1 MHNNPVTECD
11 VEPVDTTLLIKSYLS
26 KDESNVGPD
35 FHKLIWS
42 ICGDN
47 NVDAKNNIKID
58 PCLKLI
64 KGCPL
69 MINSN
74 VDREKNLVKGTLG
87 NFVGV
92 RWKPGCTHHVEDY
105 HGFKVMAAHV
115 SDLECI
121 FLKLEH
127 GGKIV
132 ELKPEVNSI
141 DITIPVCPVNN
152 QRRKLKGFKISQF
165 AVNLSLATTG
175 HKLQG
180 MTKDI
185 LILSEISLVPN
196 WLYVVLSR
204 VTTLQGLFLMM
215 PLTMDMFFP
224 IPDSLQNEL
233 DFLRK
238 LEEDFIC
245 KISRETIN

>member
-1 MHNNPVTECD
+1 M
-11 VEPVDTTLLIKSYLS
+11 
-26 KDESNVGPD
+26 
-35 FHKLIWS
+35 
-42 ICGDN
+42 
-47 NVDAKNNIKID
+47 
-58 PCLKLI
+58 
-64 KGCPL
+64 
-69 MINSN
+69 
-74 VDREKNLVKGTLG
+74 
-87 NFVGV
+87 
-92 RWKPGCTHHVEDY
+92 
-105 HGFKVMAAHV
+105 
-115 SDLECI
+115 
-121 FLKLEH
+121 
-127 GGKIV
+127 
-132 ELKPEVNSI
+132 
-141 DITIPVCPVNN
+141 
-152 QRRKLKGFKISQF
+152 KGFKISQF

-238 LEEDFIC
+238 LEEDFIR